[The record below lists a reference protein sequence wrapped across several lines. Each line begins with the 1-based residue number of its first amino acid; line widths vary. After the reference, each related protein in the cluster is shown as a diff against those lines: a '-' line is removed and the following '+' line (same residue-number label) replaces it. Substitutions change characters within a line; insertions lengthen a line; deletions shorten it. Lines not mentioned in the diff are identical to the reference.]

1 MPRRIPSIHITESH
15 LAKLLMEMFEDTG
28 VKRNWNKVAQEIAS
42 KAKGK
47 TLNTRSVIVSNDKLE
62 RKIKTMVK
70 ASASDTDLLA
80 NLIYHVRR
88 SKTKLFTTKKIDKDS
103 RDYIH
108 LKELTQICLDF
119 CNTFG
124 LEKRKGF
131 IKYLELAIPKI
142 TSSMNYTQKLVNMA
156 EKIYQLQ
163 EANNQ
168 IEQDENSVE
177 TRKIHDAYVS
187 LIAKKTGL
195 VGNKDKDPITYVKFI
210 EVRRLTDELD
220 IPIDLY
226 LEAQFHGLSWTD
238 SFPEPNQLV
247 GDNAISRLNKYLYEN
262 KIKTSS
268 HKNSQ
273 DDLKDALLKL
283 KAKNGNNRSK

>member
-1 MPRRIPSIHITESH
+1 
-15 LAKLLMEMFEDTG
+15 MEMFEDTG

-88 SKTKLFTTKKIDKDS
+88 SKTKLFTSKKIDKDS

-119 CNTFG
+119 CNTFE